1 VRGRQAWVVVL
12 LVMLAGCGASAT
24 TVPPGASTSSV
35 SGAGTLPMLP
45 RDALTGYVVRSQA
58 LDANSIAVDTA
69 DPSAVQA
76 ILSTTGF
83 QTGVERRFTA
93 HWRPL
98 TEVSARV
105 LRFGDPSG
113 AKAYLTWLRANS
125 GELLGPDAQ
134 ISAPPKL
141 PGAVAFVHRPCDG
154 CTKDPLQYVS
164 AWTRGPYALI
174 LLLGGAHAGRAAA
187 TPLARELD
195 ARVRTEG

>member
-1 VRGRQAWVVVL
+1 
-12 LVMLAGCGASAT
+12 
-24 TVPPGASTSSV
+24 
-35 SGAGTLPMLP
+35 MLP
-45 RDALTGYVVRSQA
+45 RDALTGYVVRSEA
-58 LDANSIAVDTA
+58 LDANSIAADTV
-69 DPSAVQA
+69 DPSAVHA

-83 QTGVERRFTA
+83 ETGVERTYTA

-113 AKAYLTWLRANS
+113 AKAYLAWLSANA

-134 ISAPPKL
+134 VSPPPEL

-164 AWTRGPYALI
+164 AWTRGPYTLI
-174 LLLGGAHAGRAAA
+174 LLLGGARAGRAAA
-187 TPLARELD
+187 TPLARDLD
-195 ARVRTEG
+195 ARVRMEG